1 LKQFLSLAN
10 LDSAKIGIDSLKL
23 NFVFFLYFSPYL
35 VLNAVDPDGVE
46 KQTNKSDR
54 SSNDSD
60 LKVEI
65 RTASSLSNMQEHD
78 SEHWDDG
85 ASDAHLKNESLYRY
99 SDYLDPVFPPKP
111 VSEAWKMPRQ
121 QKTDILKVIVPKP
134 LIF

>member
-1 LKQFLSLAN
+1 M
-10 LDSAKIGIDSLKL
+10 
-23 NFVFFLYFSPYL
+23 
-35 VLNAVDPDGVE
+35 E

-111 VSEAWKMPRQ
+111 VGLTLNVLIDKGL
-121 QKTDILKVIVPKP
+121 KILVHLNRMATTTTVTSNTPTIRETTIQGCPGVVATFMLVVPLCP
-134 LIF
+134 PVQA

>member
-1 LKQFLSLAN
+1 MKGSIDFLPILILNQFLS
-10 LDSAKIGIDSLKL
+10 
-23 NFVFFLYFSPYL
+23 
-35 VLNAVDPDGVE
+35 VLTAVEADGVE

-85 ASDAHLKNESLYRY
+85 ASDVHLKNESLYRY
-99 SDYLDPVFPPKP
+99 SDYLDPVFPPKH
-111 VSEAWKMPRQ
+111 V
-121 QKTDILKVIVPKP
+121 KP
-134 LIF
+134 IFIFKKKHEGR

>member
-1 LKQFLSLAN
+1 METDIA
-10 LDSAKIGIDSLKL
+10 
-23 NFVFFLYFSPYL
+23 
-35 VLNAVDPDGVE
+35 E

-85 ASDAHLKNESLYRY
+85 GSGSDAIKNESLYRY
-99 SDYLDPVFPPKP
+99 SDYIDPVFPPKS
-111 VSEAWKMPRQ
+111 VSF
-121 QKTDILKVIVPKP
+121 TTVYLT
-134 LIF
+134 FY